1 MEKAQYERIEKYM
14 LDCMSDSAH
23 DKEHVYRV
31 LYAALDLAEHERG
44 ADLDV
49 LITACLLHDI
59 GRREQF
65 ADPTVDHAEA
75 GARKAGSF
83 LTGCGF
89 SADFADKVAD
99 CIRAHRFRSVAQPRT
114 LEAKILFD
122 ADKLDVTGA
131 MGIAR
136 TIFYQGQEGLPLYS
150 TDADG
155 RVLPG
160 GAGEPDSFFREYKFK
175 LEKLYDNFYTERGR
189 HLARQR
195 RKAARD
201 FYESLLNEAVP
212 AGEKGRSLLAAAV
225 EQ

>member
-1 MEKAQYERIEKYM
+1 M

-49 LITACLLHDI
+49 LIAACLLHDI
-59 GRREQF
+59 GRQEQF

-75 GARKAGSF
+75 GARKAEIF

-89 SADFADKVAD
+89 SQDFADKTAD
-99 CIRAHRFRSVAQPRT
+99 CIRAHRFRSAAPPRT

-160 GAGEPDSFFREYKFK
+160 APGEPDSFMREYKFK
-175 LEKLYDNFYTERGR
+175 LAGLYDKFLTERGR
-189 HLARQR
+189 ELAQQRQ
-195 RKAARD
+195 
-201 FYESLLNEAVP
+201 
-212 AGEKGRSLLAAAV
+212 AAAV
-225 EQ
+225 NFCQKLLEEVIPEREKGKRLLKQAVK